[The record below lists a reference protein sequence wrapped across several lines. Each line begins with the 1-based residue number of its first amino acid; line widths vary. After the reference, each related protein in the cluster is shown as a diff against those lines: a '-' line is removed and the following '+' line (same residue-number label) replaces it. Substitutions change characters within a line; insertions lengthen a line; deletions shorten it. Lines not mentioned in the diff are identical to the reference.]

1 MSTTSPINI
10 LLADHSATI
19 RKVVEIIFSGNE
31 YSLSLAKNG
40 AEALQAAAENRPDVM
55 LIDVMMTDMDG
66 YQFCQEVRNK
76 PELAAV
82 PVLLM
87 TGSFEPFDEERARS
101 CGATDH
107 ITKPFESQQL
117 INKVQELYLQAEEQK
132 NNLAETDPA
141 TFSEDEQSTAA
152 EADFASS
159 LETDFTFGQDA
170 DDPWGAFASQ
180 DADDENDGT
189 ETADVAEAA
198 AELSI
203 TENGFDIELPD
214 VLEMLQDDE
223 AATAPEIAATAATA
237 VDEWTP
243 SEDHTYIFETETE
256 TEPQVIVQ
264 PVQETIAELPSEA
277 IAIAPAVTQEQ
288 LQEALSAISTEIIE
302 KLVREIVPTLA
313 EKLIREEIA
322 KITGKTDVGEGRA

>member
-1 MSTTSPINI
+1 MPTTSPINI

-31 YSLSLAKNG
+31 YSLNLAKSG
-40 AEALQAAAENRPDVM
+40 AEALQTAAENRPDVM

-82 PVLLM
+82 PILLM

-117 INKVQELYLQAEEQK
+117 INKVQELYLQAKEHK
-132 NNLAETDPA
+132 SNLAETDPA

-152 EADFASS
+152 EADFAIS

-180 DADDENDGT
+180 DADDENDDT

-223 AATAPEIAATAATA
+223 AATAPETAVTA

-243 SEDHTYIFETETE
+243 SEDHTYIFEAETE

-264 PVQETIAELPSEA
+264 PVQEIIAELPSEA

-322 KITGKTDVGEGRA
+322 KITGKTDVDEGRI

>member
-1 MSTTSPINI
+1 MPTTSPINI

-31 YSLSLAKNG
+31 YSLNLAKSG
-40 AEALQAAAENRPDVM
+40 AEALQTAAENRPDVM

-82 PVLLM
+82 PILLM

-117 INKVQELYLQAEEQK
+117 INKVQELYLQAEELK
-132 NNLAETDPA
+132 NNLAETDTA
-141 TFSEDEQSTAA
+141 TFSEDEQSTMT

-180 DADDENDGT
+180 DVDDENDNT
-189 ETADVAEAA
+189 KTADVAEAA

-223 AATAPEIAATAATA
+223 AATAPETAATA

-302 KLVREIVPTLA
+302 KLVREIVPALA

-322 KITGKTDVGEGRA
+322 KITGKTDVDEGRA